1 MRRILRLAMQHQQ
14 QQSPVKR
21 GEPFRREIQWRR
33 ADRPERVRI
42 RKQSELNAI
51 FLILWDIPND
61 QMPPQLFRKP
71 GRSLRPCRS
80 PLFKVCPEHVPVNS
94 SGRFKETLEAEVME
108 QERFTKGRE

>member
-1 MRRILRLAMQHQQ
+1 M
-14 QQSPVKR
+14 
-21 GEPFRREIQWRR
+21 QWRR

-80 PLFKVCPEHVPVNS
+80 PLFKVFTEHVPVNS
-94 SGRFKETLEAEVME
+94 SGRFKATLAAEVID
-108 QERFTKGRE
+108 QLRCTKGLDPVGIVPILADLI